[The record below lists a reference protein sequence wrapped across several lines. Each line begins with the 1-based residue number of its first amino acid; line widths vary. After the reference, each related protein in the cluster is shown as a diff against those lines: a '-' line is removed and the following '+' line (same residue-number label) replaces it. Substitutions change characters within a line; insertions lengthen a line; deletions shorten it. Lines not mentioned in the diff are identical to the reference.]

1 MQFQLHVNYFLYT
14 LSFIDLTNITYERNK
29 RQVWMLILSIN
40 FFIFNFLILFLIFKS
55 IDYKV
60 VRKSFFF
67 LTYKVVRDSY
77 IQ

>member
-1 MQFQLHVNYFLYT
+1 MQLQLHVNYFLYT

-67 LTYKVVRDSY
+67 N
-77 IQ
+77 I